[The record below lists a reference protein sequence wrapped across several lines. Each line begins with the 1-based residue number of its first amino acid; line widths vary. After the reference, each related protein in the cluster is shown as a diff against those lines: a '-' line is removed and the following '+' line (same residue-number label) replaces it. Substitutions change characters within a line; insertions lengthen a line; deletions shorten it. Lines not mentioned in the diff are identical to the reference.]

1 MSGLCDHP
9 YRGRWAAIAT
19 MHGKERAIAPILCG
33 WFDMALTTVPG
44 VDTDAFGTFTGEVAR
59 QGTMLDA
66 ARAKAQLAIA
76 RTGASIGIGSEGAF
90 GPDPEL
96 PLMASG
102 RELLVL
108 REAASGHEI
117 VVMRRTRTNFDY
129 VTVGPGDS
137 IEVFLGRI
145 GFPDHAVVVRADRP
159 DGPPATK
166 GLTRHEDVA
175 AALQAVFEANGRARV
190 ETDMRAHLN
199 PTRMGSIARLAR
211 ALAARTAR
219 RCPSCGLPGFGI
231 TGVERGLP
239 CRDCGAPT
247 RRIRAEVHACGSCGY
262 WMLRKQRSNAFRAE
276 PSCCES
282 CNP

>member
-19 MHGKERAIAPILCG
+19 MHGKERAIAPVLCG

-44 VDTDAFGTFTGEVAR
+44 VDTDAFGTFTGEVPR

-108 REAASGHEI
+108 REAATGHEI

-129 VTVGPGDS
+129 VTVGPGDP
-137 IEVFLGRI
+137 IDAFLGRI

-159 DGPPATK
+159 DGLPATK
-166 GLTRHEDVA
+166 GLTRHEEVA
-175 AALQAVFEANGRARV
+175 ASLQAVFETNGRARI

-199 PTRMGSIARLAR
+199 PSRMGSIARLAR

-219 RCPSCGLPGFGI
+219 CCPSCGLPGFGI

-247 RRIRAEVHACGSCGY
+247 RRIRAEVHACASCGY
-262 WMLRKQRSNAFRAE
+262 WTLRKQRASTFRAE
-276 PSCCES
+276 PSCCDS